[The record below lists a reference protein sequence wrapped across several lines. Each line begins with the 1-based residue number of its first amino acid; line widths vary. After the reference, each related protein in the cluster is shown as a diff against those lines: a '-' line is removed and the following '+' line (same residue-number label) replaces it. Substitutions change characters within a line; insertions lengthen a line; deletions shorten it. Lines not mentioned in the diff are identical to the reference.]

1 MTGSRAERSS
11 RRWGSQSALV
21 DDDEARRRLVAASI
35 RCIVRRGSAAIRVE
49 EVASEAGVSRSTVY
63 RYFASRDELIL
74 GVLLS
79 RIESG
84 MDRLV
89 RSLARPGDA
98 EQSIE
103 DLIIGAIGMV
113 AGDEVNEGL
122 YSEASR
128 PTVTLLELTSPVI
141 VDGIYRHIGPL
152 LERWR
157 DEGQLRLGLDLY
169 ETARWLNAV
178 AVILLTPPWSDRSPG
193 NQRKFLQQYV
203 VPSLINH
210 P

>member
-1 MTGSRAERSS
+1 M
-11 RRWGSQSALV
+11 
-21 DDDEARRRLVAASI
+21 
-35 RCIVRRGSAAIRVE
+35 RRGSAAIRVE

-98 EQSIE
+98 AQSIE
-103 DLIIGAIGMV
+103 DLIIGAVGMV

-178 AVILLTPPWSDRSPG
+178 AVILLTPPWSDRSPRT
-193 NQRKFLQQYV
+193 QRKFLQQYV
-203 VPSLINH
+203 VPSLINRC
-210 P
+210 